1 MLERFWG
8 VREAAGFLERLLL
21 LLLCQGLW
29 LLAGIFLLGVWLV
42 VWLLLLLARHVCGFG
57 MGEKVQVVDIRGWC
71 VCLLSLCRSEVK
83 ARLVKLCRG

>member
-1 MLERFWG
+1 VLERFWG

-21 LLLCQGLW
+21 LLCQGLR

-57 MGEKVQVVDIRGWC
+57 MGEK
-71 VCLLSLCRSEVK
+71 
-83 ARLVKLCRG
+83 A